1 MTRTNLYY
9 LFLFIFIYFFLLF
22 FKNPLILGDK
32 ESTVIWAILQPH
44 PDPLLLTIQ
53 KAAST
58 IGGSFHGIGYALLGI
73 SKVLSKLFVTNIF
86 TIKAINIFYGLLAL
100 YLFFKIIVKNH
111 DIHTAYLA
119 TGLYLTNFYFQAQHL
134 SLVAQPVC
142 ITLIFFCIMTF
153 QNLNFDKPKSYLLVI
168 VSSSLLLMNYIIGR
182 IVFLIIIIYFSFLY
196 FLQNKKKISNQY
208 NLLKK
213 TVFKF
218 VLLFFIILIFLVIIN
233 PNNFSTIISLEIFD
247 PPTGKGERFEL
258 LQLNIFDYMIY
269 NINFI
274 YNNYILGPIYDPN
287 SYLIQYSV
295 PHPLIHKYLLIF
307 FLIGFIFS
315 IRNKSNYLYYLIFF
329 TIIFLISL
337 SQSAVLDFN
346 IPDTRQAYR
355 STLSYRLYI
364 LIPFIVFFISKGII
378 FFIDYLNIF
387 FKNKILNKNIIVFL
401 FIIFGFIINIKEK
414 VNYNNF
420 IKDLKFKELKY
431 IKNDKRFL
439 EDKNLS
445 NFYPKHIWYHLYM
458 KGLASEISDTIN
470 TTKSLQYNKDEK
482 NNLIYIFID
491 ENDYSFN
498 FIRPD
503 GVEPDHKYETQIF
516 LNLYLNQTDDNI
528 YEYLITGKD
537 YRKWYNLWH
546 YRNWDGRKIRKLKK
560 IFFNIMPQ
568 QWTGWNRKE
577 KNIVP
582 KYIPSESSYFFKST
596 HVILFDDD
604 QYKFALRHYPN
615 NTHKLDL
622 KFTFLVK

>member
-1 MTRTNLYY
+1 MTRTYLYY

-22 FKNPLILGDK
+22 FKNPLILGDW
-32 ESTVIWAILQPH
+32 ESNTIYFILQPH

-53 KAAST
+53 VAADT
-58 IGGSFHGIGYALLGI
+58 VGFHGTGYPLLGI

-119 TGLYLTNFYFQAQHL
+119 TGLYLTNFYFQALHL

-142 ITLIFFCIMTF
+142 IVLIFFCIMTF

-182 IVFLIIIIYFSFLY
+182 YLFLIIIIYFSFLY
-196 FLQNKKKISNQY
+196 FHQNKKKIFNQY
-208 NLLKK
+208 NLLKE

-233 PNNFSTIISLEIFD
+233 PDNFSTIISLKIFN
-247 PPTGKGERFEL
+247 PPTGVGERFEL

-274 YNNYILGPIYDPN
+274 YNNYILGPLYDPN
-287 SYLIQYSV
+287 SYLINYSV

-329 TIIFLISL
+329 TIIFLCSL
-337 SQSAVLDFN
+337 SINDFN
-346 IPDTRQAYR
+346 TLDTRQAFN
-355 STLSYRLYI
+355 SVFSYRLYI

-387 FKNKILNKNIIVFL
+387 FKNKTLNKNIIVFL
-401 FIIFGFIINIKEK
+401 FIIFGFILNIKEK

-420 IKDLKFKELKY
+420 IKDFKFKELTY
-431 IKNDKRFL
+431 IKNDKHF
-439 EDKNLS
+439 S
-445 NFYPKHIWYHLYM
+445 NFYPKDIWYHLYM
-458 KGLASEISDTIN
+458 KELASEISDTIN
-470 TTKSLQYNKDEK
+470 STKSLQYNKGEK

-503 GVEPDHKYETQIF
+503 GVQPDHKYETQIF

-528 YEYLITGKD
+528 YEYLIKGKD
-537 YRKWYNLWH
+537 FRKWYNLWH

-560 IFFNIMPQ
+560 IFFN
-568 QWTGWNRKE
+568 KE

-615 NTHKLDL
+615 NTHKIDL
-622 KFTFLVK
+622 KFTFLVN

>member
-22 FKNPLILGDK
+22 FKNPLILGDW
-32 ESTVIWAILQPH
+32 ESNTIYFILQPH

-53 KAAST
+53 EAADT
-58 IGGSFHGIGYALLGI
+58 VGFHGIGYPLLGI

-100 YLFFKIIVKNH
+100 YLFFKIIVKNN

-119 TGLYLTNFYFQAQHL
+119 TGLYLTNFYFQALHL

-142 ITLIFFCIMTF
+142 IVLIFFCIMTF

-182 IVFLIIIIYFSFLY
+182 YLFLIIIIYFSFLY
-196 FLQNKKKISNQY
+196 FLQNKKKIFNQY
-208 NLLKK
+208 NLLKE

-233 PNNFSTIISLEIFD
+233 PDNFSTIISLEIFD
-247 PPTGKGERFEL
+247 PPVGRGERFEL

-274 YNNYILGPIYDPN
+274 YNNYILGPLYDPN
-287 SYLIQYSV
+287 SYLINYSV

-329 TIIFLISL
+329 TIIFLCSL
-337 SQSAVLDFN
+337 SINDFN
-346 IPDTRQAYR
+346 TLDARQAF
-355 STLSYRLYI
+355 SSVFSYRLYI

-387 FKNKILNKNIIVFL
+387 FKNKIINKNIIVFL
-401 FIIFGFIINIKEK
+401 FIIFGFILNIKEK

-420 IKDLKFKELKY
+420 IKDFKFKELTY
-431 IKNDKRFL
+431 IENDKHF
-439 EDKNLS
+439 S
-445 NFYPKHIWYHLYM
+445 NFYPKDIWYHMYM
-458 KGLASEISDTIN
+458 KELASEISDTIN

-498 FIRPD
+498 FKTPY
-503 GVEPDHKYETQIF
+503 GVEPKHKYMRPIF

-560 IFFNIMPQ
+560 ILFN
-568 QWTGWNRKE
+568 KE